1 MKCQRQTWKCVQL
14 ELSLTQSPS
23 LCLYLESLLLASVLI
38 VLVLLQQNTPTIIVG
53 VDKYYESSNTLICVC

>member
-1 MKCQRQTWKCVQL
+1 M

-38 VLVLLQQNTPTIIVG
+38 LLVLLQQNTPTIIVG
-53 VDKYYESSNTLICVC
+53 VDIMKVVYYVYVDSLKYRSLKMNFA